1 MPRPNVSKARK
12 TQILQAA
19 QRVFARRPF
28 LEATM
33 QEIAQ
38 EAGLSIGGVYW
49 YYKSKDEIIAALL
62 QQNAA
67 NIAAIL
73 GQLAQAAGTARERFI
88 LFFDQI
94 LAATEEIAGL
104 YLTGVKLYA
113 MTSRDP
119 QMQRAMAEI
128 GALYMQG
135 LSALIQQGIDSGEFR
150 PVDANEAA
158 EALLG
163 LYEGMMLLWRAAPDR
178 KTIPAALKTG
188 AMLIL
193 AGLVWD

>member
-163 LYEGMMLLWRAAPDR
+163 LYEGMMLLWHAAPDR